1 MDKENR
7 IFFSGDSMQPTL
19 ATSDRVTV
27 EPAGYSD
34 IKIGDIVVF
43 DKEKLICHRVL
54 GKYKARGR
62 YYFLEK
68 GDNQKHKDINN
79 VPFEKLIGRVVRAE
93 TFKGKV
99 FYPKKIFSKA
109 SVARLRVLSL
119 IFGLLHSLKLLLLG
133 ERRNPFTRNLRYLIS
148 RLFA

>member
-62 YYFLEK
+62 YYFLER
-68 GDNQKHKDINN
+68 GDSSKHKGINN
-79 VPFEKLIGRVVRAE
+79 VPSEKLIGRVVRAE

-109 SVARLRVLSL
+109 FVARLHVLSL
-119 IFGLLHSLKLLLLG
+119 IFGLLYSLKLLLLG
-133 ERRNPFTRNLRYLIS
+133 EKRNPFTRKVRSFIS
-148 RLFA
+148 RIFA

>member
-68 GDNQKHKDINN
+68 GDSSEHKGINN
-79 VPFEKLIGRVVRAE
+79 VPFEKLIGKVVKAE
-93 TFKGKV
+93 TFKGKI
-99 FYPKKIFSKA
+99 FHPKKIFSKA
-109 SVARLRVLSL
+109 FVARLHVLSL
-119 IFGLLHSLKLLLLG
+119 IFGLLYSLKLLLLG
-133 ERRNPFTRNLRYLIS
+133 EKRNPFTRNLRYLIS
-148 RLFA
+148 KLFA